1 MGRLPAPSV
10 HLEVRLFLERLD
22 RNERLPVFG
31 GQPKLGSTV
40 AARCP
45 DGGDEVTEKRGR
57 GAGGSRIPTPRRQLC
72 GFGLLTRF
80 AMRIIWQMR

>member
-45 DGGDEVTEKRGR
+45 DGGDEVTE
-57 GAGGSRIPTPRRQLC
+57 
-72 GFGLLTRF
+72 FF
-80 AMRIIWQMR
+80 Y